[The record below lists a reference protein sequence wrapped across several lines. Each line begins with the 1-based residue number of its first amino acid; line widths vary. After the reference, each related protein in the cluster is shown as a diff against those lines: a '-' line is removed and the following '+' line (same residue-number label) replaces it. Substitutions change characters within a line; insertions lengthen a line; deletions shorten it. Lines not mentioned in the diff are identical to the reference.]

1 MTFIDKLLPK
11 IFYHRNMLPH
21 YRKTIK
27 PLTDALNAAYMDID
41 FTENLTVP
49 LKYETQSLHWA
60 QESKSLFIQVLSK
73 STTQRVIIP
82 IFQTPKYM
90 TTFSLKLQWM
100 KCPAKSIIW
109 IH

>member
-1 MTFIDKLLPK
+1 
-11 IFYHRNMLPH
+11 MLPH

-60 QESKSLFIQVLSK
+60 QESKSIHWTLFIQVLSK

-82 IFQTPKYM
+82 IFQTPKYI
-90 TTFSLKLQWM
+90 T
-100 KCPAKSIIW
+100 
-109 IH
+109 

>member
-27 PLTDALNAAYMDID
+27 PLTDALNAAYMDTD

-60 QESKSLFIQVLSK
+60 QESKLLFIQVLSK
-73 STTQRVIIP
+73 STAQSVIIP